1 MGSLVTRVRVR
12 ADAWAAAQSLA
23 VGLAVTLLTL
33 AVGAADAPSANP
45 PTSARLREATAAF
58 SREHRTY
65 PGVLLAVISP
75 RLHSTRSTGR
85 DALGSSTRLD
95 PRAGFRVA
103 SVTKTFTAAALL
115 RLVESGR
122 IGLDDPIAEHL
133 SPATLDVLRRGG
145 YDADTILVRH
155 LLTHTSGLYD
165 YASDRGF
172 VQFVLT
178 HGRHHWTRLEQ
189 VRFAMT
195 HGKPYAAPGAEF
207 HYSDTGYVLLGEIL
221 ERTTGGG
228 LARAYRSLLS
238 FKRLG
243 LADTYLE
250 SLEPRPRGAH
260 ARTHQ
265 YYGTIDTTAFDPS
278 FDLYGGGGIVSTVDD
293 LARFYRALFHG
304 RVFKVATTLPVML
317 GKPNPQSLDDLG
329 MGIFSNQF
337 GGRTCWGHSGFWGT
351 TVVHCPRSD
360 VTLTL
365 AVNQGENFDRP
376 SQRFLAKVLQ
386 LL

>member
-1 MGSLVTRVRVR
+1 VGSVVARVR
-12 ADAWAAAQSLA
+12 ADVGTAARSLG

-33 AVGAADAPSANP
+33 AVGAAYAPSAAP
-45 PTSARLREATAAF
+45 PTSARLQKATAAF
-58 SREHRTY
+58 SQEHRTY

-75 RLHSTRSTGR
+75 RLHSTRSAGH
-85 DALGSSTRLD
+85 DALGSSTMLD
-95 PRAGFRVA
+95 PRAGFRIA
-103 SVTKTFTAAALL
+103 SVTKTFTAAAIL

-122 IGLDDPIAEHL
+122 VGLDDPISKHL
-133 SPATLDVLRRGG
+133 SPATLDVLRQGG

-165 YASDRGF
+165 YASDPAF

-178 HGRHHWTRLEQ
+178 HGRHHWTRSEQ

-228 LARAYRSLLS
+228 LARAYRNLLS

-265 YYGTIDTTAFDPS
+265 YYETIDSTAFDPS
-278 FDLYGGGGIVSTVDD
+278 FDLYGGGGLVSTVDD

-304 RVFKVATTLPVML
+304 RLFKKATTLPMML

-337 GGRTCWGHSGFWGT
+337 GGRSCWGHSGFWGT

-360 VTLTL
+360 VTLAL
-365 AVNQGENFDRP
+365 AVNQGKNFDRP
-376 SQRFLAKVLQ
+376 SQRFLTKVLE
-386 LL
+386 LV

>member
-1 MGSLVTRVRVR
+1 M
-12 ADAWAAAQSLA
+12 
-23 VGLAVTLLTL
+23 
-33 AVGAADAPSANP
+33 
-45 PTSARLREATAAF
+45 
-58 SREHRTY
+58 
-65 PGVLLAVISP
+65 
-75 RLHSTRSTGR
+75 
-85 DALGSSTRLD
+85 LD
-95 PRAGFRVA
+95 PRAGFRIA
-103 SVTKTFTAAALL
+103 SVTKTFTAAAIL

-122 IGLDDPIAEHL
+122 VGLDDPISKHL
-133 SPATLDVLRRGG
+133 SPATLDVLRQGG

-165 YASDRGF
+165 YASDPAF

-178 HGRHHWTRLEQ
+178 HGRHHWTRSEQ

-228 LARAYRSLLS
+228 LARAYRNLLS

-265 YYGTIDTTAFDPS
+265 YYETIDSTAFDPS
-278 FDLYGGGGIVSTVDD
+278 FDLYGGGGLVSTVDD

-304 RVFKVATTLPVML
+304 RLFKKATTLPMML

-337 GGRTCWGHSGFWGT
+337 GGRSCWGHSGFWGT

-360 VTLTL
+360 VTLAL
-365 AVNQGENFDRP
+365 AVNQGKNFDRP
-376 SQRFLAKVLQ
+376 SQRFLTKVLE
-386 LL
+386 LV